1 MLSHHIKQ
9 ELITLRDNATEH
21 AERAEK
27 ELESLE
33 RRAERSKREASQLR
47 TNAHEYQQLIDTL
60 AFAPAPA
67 PVDDPKD
74 HHQFGAKSA

>member
-9 ELITLRDNATEH
+9 ELIALRDNATQY
-21 AERAEK
+21 AERAEE

-33 RRAERSKREASQLR
+33 RRAERSKREAVQARS
-47 TNAHEYQQLIDTL
+47 NAHEFQQLIDTL
-60 AFAPAPA
+60 SFAPAPS

>member
-9 ELITLRDNATEH
+9 ELITLRDNATEY
-21 AERAEK
+21 AERTEK

-33 RRAERSKREASQLR
+33 RRAERSKQQAAQARD
-47 TNAHEYQQLIDTL
+47 NAHEYQQLIDTL